1 MRTRSLLLLPLLLAG
16 CVSVRAAEQTP
27 RPTRRIIAT
36 DRAPAAIAAYSQ
48 GVQVGGHLY
57 LAGQIGH
64 DPATRQL
71 VPGGIRAEVRQVL
84 ENCKAVLEAAGYS
97 LQDVV
102 QVQVLLA
109 DINDY
114 AALNEIYVTYF
125 PKDPPARAAY
135 AVAALPAGA
144 RVEIL
149 MTAVKAYK

>member
-16 CVSVRAAEQTP
+16 CASVQAREDAP
-27 RPTRRIIAT
+27 RFERRIIAT

-48 GVQVGGHLY
+48 AVQVGGHLY
-57 LAGQIGH
+57 LAGQIGL

-84 ENCKAVLEAAGYS
+84 ENCKAVLEAAGYT

-114 AALNEIYVTYF
+114 ATLNEIYVTYF

-144 RVEIL
+144 KVEIL
-149 MTAVKAYK
+149 MTAVKEP